1 MPEGLQSVVLITG
14 MSGSGKSV
22 ALKWLED
29 AGYACVD
36 NLPVSL
42 LQDLI
47 DNAQL
52 GHNRRLAVAIDAR
65 SQGDLRELPEI
76 LDSLRD
82 KGTLIRAVFLDAD
95 DATLVQRY
103 SESRR
108 RHPLADR
115 MEGNSQPVSLQACI
129 SHERELLDR
138 LRNREHVI
146 DTSGLKPV
154 QLRDWMRDLIKTD
167 RPGLIM
173 TIESF
178 AYKQGAPRDADLV
191 FDVRCL
197 PNPHYDPALKALT
210 GLDQPVVAWLDNY
223 PEVGEMVDDIEAFVR
238 KWLPRYTADTRNYLT
253 IAIGCTGGQHRS
265 VYVVEALAKRFKD
278 IAGLLK
284 RHRQQ
289 AQFSETHLAN
299 LDKPA

>member
-1 MPEGLQSVVLITG
+1 MSEGLQNVVLITG

-36 NLPVSL
+36 NLPVTL

-47 DNAQL
+47 NNAQRA
-52 GHNRRLAVAIDAR
+52 HNRRLAVAIDAR

-76 LDSLRD
+76 LDSLRSQ
-82 KGTLIRAVFLDAD
+82 GTLIRVVFLDAD

-115 MEGNSQPVSLQACI
+115 LVGNDQPVSLHACI

-146 DTSGLKPV
+146 DTSNLKPV
-154 QLRDWMRDLIKTD
+154 QLRDWMRDLIRAD
-167 RPGLIM
+167 RPGIIM
-173 TIESF
+173 TLESF

-197 PNPHYDPALKALT
+197 PNPHYDPELKPLT
-210 GLDQPVVAWLDNY
+210 GMDQPVVTWLDQH
-223 PEVGEMVDDIEAFVR
+223 PEVGEMINDIEAFVR

-265 VYVVEALAKRFKD
+265 VYVVETLAKRFTD
-278 IAGLLK
+278 VAGLLK

-289 AQFSETHLAN
+289 VKLSEQRESTEVSA
-299 LDKPA
+299 A

>member
-1 MPEGLQSVVLITG
+1 MADSLQSVVLITG
-14 MSGSGKSV
+14 LSGSGKSV

-36 NLPVSL
+36 NLPVTL

-47 DNAQL
+47 DDAQH

-76 LDSLRD
+76 LDNLRR
-82 KGTLIRAVFLDAD
+82 KGTSIRVLFLDAD

-115 MEGNSQPVSLQACI
+115 MVANNQPVSLHACI

-154 QLRDWMRDLIKTD
+154 QLRDWMRDYINAD

-173 TIESF
+173 TFESF

-197 PNPHYDPALKALT
+197 PNPHYDPELKPLT
-210 GLDQPVVAWLDNY
+210 GLDQPVIDWLDNH
-223 PEVGEMVDDIEAFVR
+223 PEASDMVNDIETFVR

-253 IAIGCTGGQHRS
+253 VAIGCTGGQHRS
-265 VYVVEALAKRFKD
+265 VYVVEALANRFKD

-289 AQFSETHLAN
+289 AQFSEQRETSKGL
-299 LDKPA
+299 K